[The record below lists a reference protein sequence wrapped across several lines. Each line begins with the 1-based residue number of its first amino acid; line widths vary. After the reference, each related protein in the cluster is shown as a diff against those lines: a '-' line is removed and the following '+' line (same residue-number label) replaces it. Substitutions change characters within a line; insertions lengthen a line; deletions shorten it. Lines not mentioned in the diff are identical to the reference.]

1 MTAPKLTDC
10 RCQCVAC
17 GEYFGSVRGF
27 DRHRVGEYEVN
38 RRCMN
43 LSEMLQSGW
52 ARDERGFLLTPD
64 PRRAGVA
71 LHGHISARPATCS
84 PVGLVCSKRG

>member
-1 MTAPKLTDC
+1 MTSPKLTGC

-27 DRHRVGEYEVN
+27 DRHRVGEYEAN
-38 RRCMN
+38 RRC
-43 LSEMLQSGW
+43 LDLGEMLQSGW
-52 ARDERGFLLTPD
+52 ARDGRGFLLTPD

-71 LHGHISARPATCS
+71 LQGHNAT
-84 PVGLVCSKRG
+84 PTATHVGGAP